1 MSKWKYPKAASSM
14 LILKYMSDCCIFQ
27 FGLLLQNT
35 TDWEASFLTVLEARN
50 SKVKVLTDLVLRES
64 SDLMAIF
71 SLYPYMAERARSPVP
86 LLLYIRVSV
95 LLWGPYPHDPI
106 TSPITPP
113 ANTMT
118 LVWGGF
124 NIWIIICSTNVHSIA
139 LSYQTYFIQ
148 SKFLL

>member
-1 MSKWKYPKAASSM
+1 M
-14 LILKYMSDCCIFQ
+14 LILKYMSGCCIFQ

-71 SLYPYMAERARSPVP
+71 SLYSYMAERARSPMP

-95 LLWGPYPHDPI
+95 LL
-106 TSPITPP
+106 
-113 ANTMT
+113 
-118 LVWGGF
+118 
-124 NIWIIICSTNVHSIA
+124 
-139 LSYQTYFIQ
+139 
-148 SKFLL
+148 

>member
-95 LLWGPYPHDPI
+95 LLWGPYSHDPI

-124 NIWIIICSTNVHSIA
+124 NIWIVICSTNVHSIA